1 MDGRKLRAKRCALR
15 DGSRLRSTKRFQFVF
30 DVAVTLAGGIP
41 SRLPFES
48 SHLIWSFFMTMRK
61 LGVKRK
67 RSTPAMTPSCCSSSF
82 LVNSYSNIIINNFSS
97 KHYRPLLEIS
107 SSSSRVSLISHQLCH
122 SLRIHTHHAFDASL
136 RVWHPRTSSP
146 EHRSCTCIQHGSIR
160 SQRETR
166 CTTRLDQDD
175 LSRRVPDHQ
184 SSDCSQT
191 AKLRRPHKDRPGSL

>member
-107 SSSSRVSLISHQLCH
+107 SSSTLTRSIIIFPCIPHIPSIVPFFAYTHPSCLRCISSRLASSHFFSRIS
-122 SLRIHTHHAFDASL
+122 
-136 RVWHPRTSSP
+136 
-146 EHRSCTCIQHGSIR
+146 
-160 SQRETR
+160 
-166 CTTRLDQDD
+166 
-175 LSRRVPDHQ
+175 
-184 SSDCSQT
+184 
-191 AKLRRPHKDRPGSL
+191 